1 MACRLDRPSARG
13 SEQRDPQ
20 QGGQTT
26 ATRRGQDGAE
36 PSRGALSDNVGSM
49 RGNEKGISAADRTN
63 AAQDEHDDGEPL
75 PLRATYV
82 LSRLSRVVQ
91 RILEALLREHGL
103 TLPQYTL
110 LTVLRRRPG
119 LSNAQLARRAY
130 ISPQSMQEVLRALE
144 DRGLVQRQRAP
155 GNRRMLLARLTPRG
169 ERLTA
174 QAEAAAAAADEAM
187 LAGFTPTQRARFVKA
202 LQACV
207 VSLGGGLARPSSPA
221 E

>member
-1 MACRLDRPSARG
+1 MRERGRPHAGNGRSN
-13 SEQRDPQ
+13 DPQ
-20 QGGQTT
+20 TSNP
-26 ATRRGQDGAE
+26 ADGA
-36 PSRGALSDNVGSM
+36 
-49 RGNEKGISAADRTN
+49 
-63 AAQDEHDDGEPL
+63 QL

-91 RILEALLREHGL
+91 RMLEAILRDHGL

-130 ISPQSMQEVLRALE
+130 ITPQSMQEVLRGLE
-144 DRGLVQRQRAP
+144 RRGLVQRQLAP
-155 GNRRMLLARLTPRG
+155 GNRRTLRARLTARG
-169 ERLTA
+169 ERLTE
-174 QAEAAAAAADEAM
+174 QAESAAAAADEAM
-187 LAGFTPTQRARFVKA
+187 LADFTPARRKRFLQS

-207 VSLGGGLARPSSPA
+207 VSLDGGLSDRGQAV